1 MSLVAVP
8 ELVLSTEIGL
18 VAVSADP
25 EALKLVPEWLL
36 TPKLVAEACA
46 TADEEAPSPLR
57 VVPEGMRTEAV
68 CLAAVREN
76 GMALYFVPESVR
88 TSAVC
93 MVAVQENGRAPSLVP
108 EALRTE
114 DLCRDALR

>member
-57 VVPEGMRTEAV
+57 
-68 CLAAVREN
+68 L
-76 GMALYFVPESVR
+76 VPESVR

-114 DLCRDALR
+114 DLCRDAVR

>member
-1 MSLVAVP
+1 
-8 ELVLSTEIGL
+8 
-18 VAVSADP
+18 
-25 EALKLVPEWLL
+25 
-36 TPKLVAEACA
+36 
-46 TADEEAPSPLR
+46 
-57 VVPEGMRTEAV
+57 
-68 CLAAVREN
+68 
-76 GMALYFVPESVR
+76 MALYFVPESVR

>member
-57 VVPEGMRTEAV
+57 
-68 CLAAVREN
+68 L
-76 GMALYFVPESVR
+76 VPESVR

-93 MVAVQENGRAPSLVP
+93 MAAVQENGRAPSLVP